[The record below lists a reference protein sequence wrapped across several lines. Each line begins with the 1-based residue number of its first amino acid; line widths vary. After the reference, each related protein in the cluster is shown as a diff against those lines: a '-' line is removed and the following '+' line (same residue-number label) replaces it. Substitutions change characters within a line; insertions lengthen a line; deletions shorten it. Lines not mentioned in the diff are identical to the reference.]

1 MYRLTAEYIE
11 AELKRLNA
19 TIDDEA
25 DEILMN
31 CRFAELYQGKMR
43 DLFGNL
49 VEWFGLRIHSL
60 FITPTNMVITH

>member
-1 MYRLTAEYIE
+1 MPHHLMNLRHVP
-11 AELKRLNA
+11 
-19 TIDDEA
+19 DDEA

-60 FITPTNMVITH
+60 FITPKNMVILH